1 MSNVKLDIMQG
12 LLVTAIQLNL
22 AEDEIM
28 DIGHLQILV
37 AIVLVHVL
45 MDFLST
51 LVQAVLLALLE
62 DIHHLQQLHNL

>member
-12 LLVTAIQLNL
+12 LLVTAIQVNL
-22 AEDEIM
+22 AEDEI
-28 DIGHLQILV
+28 GGGELV
-37 AIVLVHVL
+37 AIVLVDVL

-51 LVQAVLLALLE
+51 LVQVVLLALLE

>member
-1 MSNVKLDIMQG
+1 MSNVELDIMQE
-12 LLVTAIQLNL
+12 LLVTAIQVNL
-22 AEDEIM
+22 AEDEI
-28 DIGHLQILV
+28 GRGEVV
-37 AIVLVHVL
+37 AIVLVDVL